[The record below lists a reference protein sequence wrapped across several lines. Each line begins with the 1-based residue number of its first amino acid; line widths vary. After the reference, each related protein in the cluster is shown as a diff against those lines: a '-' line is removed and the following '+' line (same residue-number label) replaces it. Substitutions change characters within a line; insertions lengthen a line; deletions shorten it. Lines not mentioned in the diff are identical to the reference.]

1 MEVRVEK
8 KTTKKRKFNVS
19 SHKTLSVVERWL
31 TQDHETD
38 EKTHHSG
45 SLFHQAS
52 VRHTRQLTRAR
63 CI

>member
-19 SHKTLSVVERWL
+19 SHKTLTLVQCWL
-31 TQDHETD
+31 TQDQAPD

-45 SLFHQAS
+45 PLFHQAFQS
-52 VRHTRQLTRAR
+52 DPHVN
-63 CI
+63 